1 MTLTLKEKWQ
11 FQVISF
17 QVKRIK
23 RDIKKVLDKREQ
35 EWHDQE
41 KKLKKNKVEELV
53 EKGKHRDARFLQN
66 ISHGLVLSNVLMT

>member
-1 MTLTLKEKWQ
+1 MKEKWQ

-23 RDIKKVLDKREQ
+23 RDIKEVLDKREQ

-53 EKGKHRDARFLQN
+53 EKGKHRDNYIDKILAKYKSWVSPL
-66 ISHGLVLSNVLMT
+66 